1 MTKELD
7 TDRAI
12 VQQQVRALHA
22 LGHKAG
28 LYTTTR
34 QVTFVWWENL
44 PFGPRFIR
52 ERIQLRQESTE
63 AASVFSLNP
72 KRDTPKIQSAK
83 HEESKVPSVKPDEP
97 EVLMVDD
104 GSAGGLIAIWQPGS
118 KKRKARFETFSFQRG
133 SSQDFD
139 YVRNVIR
146 KWRDAQPRVLSIAE
160 EVELRKNPEYI
171 HNNHSH

>member
-28 LYTTTR
+28 LYTTTQ

-44 PFGPRFIR
+44 PFGPRLIR
-52 ERIQLRQESTE
+52 EQIQLRQESTE
-63 AASVFSLNP
+63 AASVFSLNAG
-72 KRDTPKIQSAK
+72 R
-83 HEESKVPSVKPDEP
+83 DEP

-104 GSAGGLIAIWQPGS
+104 GSPGGLIAIWQSGS
-118 KKRKARFETFSFQRG
+118 KKRQSRFETFSFQRG

-139 YVRNVIR
+139 YVRDVVR
-146 KWRDAQPRVLSIAE
+146 RWKDARTKVWSVAE
-160 EVELRKNPEYI
+160 EVELKGNPEYS
-171 HNNHSH
+171 HNNNSH